1 MIGLLR
7 DEEAAVR
14 KNAKSEPLRKAAG
27 QGQLWLQLPGLVR
40 ESLYE
45 TVIAAGLACVDEV
58 LEAERSGLCG
68 ARYQHLAERQALR
81 AGHVASSLVLGGQ
94 RVAVSRPRARSVDGH
109 ELSLPSWGEWSSRD
123 PLTERAME
131 QMVLGISTRR
141 YARSLEPLPPT
152 ATARGISKS
161 AVSERFVYGTE
172 RKLAE
177 LMSRELGSF
186 SFTALLIDG
195 VHFGE
200 HLVLAAVGVDER
212 GEKHVLGLREGATE
226 NAAACKALLADLI
239 ERGLDPEHSLL
250 VVIDGAKA
258 LHKAVV
264 EVFGVRA
271 LIQRCREHKKRNVS
285 EALPGRLR
293 ALVRTAMNQAY
304 ATRDAKRARR
314 LLDNLAR
321 RLEDQHPGAA
331 ASLREGLD
339 ETLTVMR
346 LGLPDSLERVLSST
360 NLIENLFSRVREIG
374 RRVRRWQSGTMVL
387 RWSAAGVLEAE
398 RGFRKIAGYRA
409 MPILV
414 AALRTHD
421 GKTDRAP
428 AVDHAEKAA

>member
-1 MIGLLR
+1 M
-7 DEEAAVR
+7 R
-14 KNAKSEPLRKAAG
+14 KNGKSQPLGKAVG
-27 QGQLWLQLPGLVR
+27 QGQLWLHLPGLVR
-40 ESLYE
+40 EALYE
-45 TVIAAGLACVDEV
+45 TVIATGLACVGEV

-68 ARYQHLAERQALR
+68 ARYQHLLGRRALR
-81 AGHVASSLVLGGQ
+81 AGHVASSLVLGGR

-109 ELSLPSWGEWSSRD
+109 ELSLPSWREWSTRD
-123 PLTERAME
+123 PLTERAVE
-131 QMVLGISTRR
+131 QMVLGVSTRR

-152 ATARGISKS
+152 ATVRGISKS

-177 LMSRELGSF
+177 LMSRELGKF
-186 SFTALLIDG
+186 SSTALFIDG

-200 HLVLAAVGVDER
+200 HVVVAAVGVDER

-239 ERGLDPEHSLL
+239 ERGLDAEHSLL

-264 EVFGVRA
+264 DVFGARA

-285 EALPGRLR
+285 EALPERLR
-293 ALVRTAMNQAY
+293 ASVRTAMNQAY

-314 LLDNLAR
+314 LLENLAR

-331 ASLREGLD
+331 ASLREGVD

-346 LGLPDSLERVLSST
+346 LGLPESLERVLSST
-360 NLIENLFSRVREIG
+360 NLIENLFGRVREIG

-398 RGFRKIAGYRA
+398 RGFRKIAGYRG

-414 AALRTHD
+414 AALRAHD
-421 GKTDRAP
+421 AKTDQAP
-428 AVDHAEKAA
+428 PVDHAEKAA